1 MSNPADLL
9 ERLRLSIIQ
18 NPHLDDSQQYWQRI
32 KLQSS
37 AVHSLSET
45 QYQSIESYLSNAQ
58 KLNINCQS
66 VDDAFLLMQKRDTL
80 FLEVIIDQL
89 PSDLKPLLVNND
101 SFAVGILDLPE
112 INAQAMAAPNGGWL
126 VVIHEGLYAFF
137 YKIARAL
144 AICRIEHGEDGVKK
158 LSDASLAN
166 FKDVCHLTAEVLINY
181 INLSLPLSSFLPID
195 FKASLLGGSL
205 ATKTEMFVVCHEL
218 AHHILGH
225 LETSRRKSILVRNV
239 QVEVPVSDWTQEFE
253 ADALGLKLLLN
264 QIRDPYDLSMTYA
277 GIDFFF
283 QIMILL
289 EDFTQFQGSDTHPP
303 ASLRLKKIRD
313 YAALHCPD
321 EANRKILFKMANE
334 LEFLVAEV
342 WNTFK
347 SWTEEGGNK
356 ESS

>member
-1 MSNPADLL
+1 MNASFLCGF
-9 ERLRLSIIQ
+9 RLRSGQ
-18 NPHLDDSQQYWQRI
+18 CRRKP
-32 KLQSS
+32 QSS
-37 AVHSLSET
+37 ANESHKQCRRNSE
-45 QYQSIESYLSNAQ
+45 
-58 KLNINCQS
+58 
-66 VDDAFLLMQKRDTL
+66 VTL
-80 FLEVIIDQL
+80 
-89 PSDLKPLLVNND
+89 
-101 SFAVGILDLPE
+101 
-112 INAQAMAAPNGGWL
+112 
-126 VVIHEGLYAFF
+126 EGLTEGSEGG
-137 YKIARAL
+137 KVQL
-144 AICRIEHGEDGVKK
+144 
-158 LSDASLAN
+158 
-166 FKDVCHLTAEVLINY
+166 NY